1 MLPTFDLIDVVK
13 LSYIKMDKGHKYV
26 SAIHSEDCLRSIKIC
41 FTAKKI
47 ITMIIIRTV
56 PVSIIRFTLLVF

>member
-26 SAIHSEDCLRSIKIC
+26 SAIHSEDCLRLIKIC
-41 FTAKKI
+41 FYNKENNHHDDYKNSA
-47 ITMIIIRTV
+47 
-56 PVSIIRFTLLVF
+56 SIYY